1 MFDLFR
7 EIFQAL
13 SNNKTR
19 TTLTGLAVA
28 WGIFMLIVLLG
39 MSRGVTNG
47 FSSRMTADNSRSINV
62 FGGFTTK
69 PHKGYKE
76 GRSIN
81 PENDDIAV
89 IEREN
94 KSNVEKVTATKSLDS
109 AIVSTAMNY
118 VSDEVVGDFPNILK
132 ERRFTMLHG
141 RFLNQPDL
149 DQERKVIVLSS
160 QNAETLFGSS
170 EKAVGKRVD
179 AMGLSWL
186 VIGVYMHDWE
196 KSNYVPYTTAMRL
209 SGNDGKVSDLSV
221 KIYNVK
227 SEADGKD
234 VEDKIRLTLAKTHEF
249 SPDDDSAVHLWN
261 RFVQYLTQMRA
272 MDILTLAVWII
283 GIFTLLSGIV
293 GVSNIMFVS
302 VRERTHEI
310 GIRRA
315 IGAKPRSV
323 LLQVVA
329 ESVVIT
335 TIFGYIGIVC
345 GMLVTGLID
354 YLSKGVEFLENPTV
368 DISIAIKVTIV
379 LIIAGAFAGL
389 FPAMKATKVKPV
401 EALRDE

>member
-7 EIFQAL
+7 EILQAL

-39 MSRGVTNG
+39 MSRGVTNS
-47 FSSRMTADNSRSINV
+47 FKSRMTADNSRSISV
-62 FGGFTTK
+62 YGGFTSK
-69 PHKGYKE
+69 AYKGYKE
-76 GRSIN
+76 GRRIV
-81 PENDDIAV
+81 PEHDDISV
-89 IEREN
+89 IERDN
-94 KSNVEKVTATKSLDS
+94 RSNVEKVTATKTLDS
-109 AIVSTAMNY
+109 AKVSTPKDY
-118 VSDEVVGDFPNILK
+118 VSDEVSGEFPNRIK
-132 ERRFTMLHG
+132 EGRLTMVQG

-149 DQERKVIVLSS
+149 DQERKVMVLSS
-160 QNAETLFGSS
+160 QNAEALFG
-170 EKAVGKRVD
+170 KGVDAVGKRVD

-186 VIGVYMHDWE
+186 VIGVYKHDWD
-196 KSNYVPYTTAMRL
+196 KTNYVPYTTAMRL

-221 KIYNVK
+221 KIYNVE
-227 SEADGKD
+227 SDWDGLQ
-234 VEDKIRLTLAKTHEF
+234 VEKKVRTTLSKVHEF
-249 SPDDDSAVHLWN
+249 SPDDDSAVHMWN
-261 RFVQYLTQMRA
+261 RFVQYLTQMKA
-272 MDILTLAVWII
+272 MDILNLAVWVI

-315 IGAKPRSV
+315 IGAKPRTI

-335 TIFGYIGIVC
+335 TLFGYIGIVG
-345 GMLVTGLID
+345 GMMVTGIID
-354 YLSKGVEFLENPTV
+354 QFSKGVEFLDNPTV
-368 DISIAIKVTIV
+368 DISIAIKVTLV
-379 LIIAGAFAGL
+379 LIIAGALAGL

>member
-81 PENDDIAV
+81 PENDDIAI

-132 ERRFTMLHG
+132 ERRLTMLHG

-149 DQERKVIVLSS
+149 DQERKVIVLST

-227 SEADGKD
+227 SESDGKD
-234 VEDKIRLTLAKTHEF
+234 VEDKIRLTLARTHEF

-354 YLSKGVEFLENPTV
+354 YLSKGMEFLENPTV